1 MPLRWVKTEY
11 EFQKGLKSMSGDT
24 LEEETLRGTRKL
36 CEPYSRS
43 GGWQEERSKSIEL
56 YIQDSATD
64 LFNTIPN

>member
-1 MPLRWVKTEY
+1 
-11 EFQKGLKSMSGDT
+11 MSGDT